1 MNQRPLGATG
11 ISVSE
16 VGLGAWQLANAD
28 WGVHDPDEAKQVIE
42 QALDSGCDFFD
53 TAPGYGAGRSE
64 TLLGE
69 VLRPVRDRVSI
80 CSKFGHSPEGETDF
94 SMSALRTSLEASLE
108 RLQTD
113 YLDVYLLHSPPAE
126 LLDGNHAPHY
136 EELERLKTEGKV
148 RAYGVSADYSRDLE
162 TVLETT
168 ASSVIEVLFNVF
180 HQEPKASFR
189 KAQENGVG
197 LIAKVPLDS
206 GWLSGKY
213 RRDSTFEGVRRR
225 WSPEV
230 IARRAALVEQLE
242 ALVPPDRS
250 LTHAALQY
258 VLAQPEVSTVIAG
271 AKTVDQVRDNAEAA
285 ASELP
290 PEVVSELGSFWAR
303 ELKDDPLPW

>member
-1 MNQRPLGATG
+1 MNQRPLGTTG

-42 QALDSGCDFFD
+42 QALDSGCNFFD

-69 VLRPVRDRVSI
+69 VLRPVRDRVTI
-80 CSKFGHSPEGETDF
+80 CSKFGHSPEGKTDF
-94 SMSALRTSLEASLE
+94 SVSALRTSLEASLK

-126 LLDGNHAPHY
+126 LLDGNRAPHY
-136 EELERLKTEGKV
+136 EELERLKAEGKV
-148 RAYGVSADYSRDLE
+148 RAYGVSADYSSDLE
-162 TVLETT
+162 TVLATT
-168 ASSVIEVLFNVF
+168 ASSVLEVLFNVF
-180 HQEPKASFR
+180 HQEPQASFR
-189 KAQENGVG
+189 KVQERGVG

-213 RRDSTFEGVRRR
+213 QRESSFEGVRRR
-225 WSPEV
+225 WSPDV
-230 IARRAALVEQLE
+230 IARRAALVEQLA
-242 ALVPPDRS
+242 ALVPPGRS

-271 AKTVDQVRDNAEAA
+271 AKTVDQVRDNAAAA

-303 ELKDDPLPW
+303 ELKDNPLPW

>member
-1 MNQRPLGATG
+1 MKQRPLGTTG

-28 WGVHDPDEAKQVIE
+28 WGVHDPAEARQVIE
-42 QALDSGCDFFD
+42 QALDAGCNFFD

-69 VLRPVRDRVSI
+69 VLRPVRDRVTI
-80 CSKFGHSPEGETDF
+80 CSKFGHSPEGKTDF
-94 SMSALRTSLEASLE
+94 SVSAIRTSLEASLK

-113 YLDVYLLHSPPAE
+113 YLDIYLLHSPPAE
-126 LLDGNHAPHY
+126 LLDGNRAPHY
-136 EELERLKTEGKV
+136 EELERLKAEGRV

-168 ASSVIEVLFNVF
+168 ASSVLEVLFNIF
-180 HQEPKASFR
+180 HQEPQASFR
-189 KAQENGVG
+189 KAQERGVG

-213 RRDSTFEGVRRR
+213 RRESTFAGVRSR
-225 WSPEV
+225 WSPDV
-230 IARRAALVEQLE
+230 IARRAALVEQLG

-271 AKTVDQVRDNAEAA
+271 AKTVDQVRDNAAAA

-290 PEVVSELGSFWAR
+290 PEVVSELGSFWER

>member
-28 WGVHDPDEAKQVIE
+28 WGVHDPDEARQVIE
-42 QALDSGCDFFD
+42 QALDAGCNFFD

-69 VLRPVRDRVSI
+69 VLRPVRDRVTI
-80 CSKFGHSPEGETDF
+80 CSKFGHSPEGKTDF
-94 SMSALRTSLEASLE
+94 SVSALRTSLEASLK

-126 LLDGNHAPHY
+126 LLDGNRAPHY
-136 EELERLKTEGKV
+136 EELERLKAEGKV
-148 RAYGVSADYSRDLE
+148 RAYGVSADYSSDLE
-162 TVLETT
+162 TVLATT
-168 ASSVIEVLFNVF
+168 ASSVLEVLFNVF
-180 HQEPKASFR
+180 HQEPQASFR
-189 KAQENGVG
+189 KVQERGVG

-213 RRDSTFEGVRRR
+213 RRESSFEGVRRR
-225 WSPEV
+225 WSPDV
-230 IARRAALVEQLE
+230 IARRAALVEQLA
-242 ALVPPDRS
+242 ALVPPGRS

-271 AKTVDQVRDNAEAA
+271 AKTVDQVRDNAAAA

-290 PEVVSELGSFWAR
+290 PEVVSELGSFWDR

>member
-28 WGVHDPDEAKQVIE
+28 WGVHDPDEARQVIE
-42 QALDSGCDFFD
+42 QALDSGCNFFD

-69 VLRPVRDRVSI
+69 VLRPVRERVSI
-80 CSKFGHSPEGETDF
+80 CSKFGHSPEGKTDF
-94 SMSALRTSLEASLE
+94 SVSAIRTSLEASLE

-168 ASSVIEVLFNVF
+168 ASSVIEVLFNIF

-189 KAQENGVG
+189 KAQEHGVG

-213 RRDSTFEGVRRR
+213 RRDSQFEGVRRR
-225 WSPEV
+225 WSPEI
-230 IARRAALVEQLE
+230 IARRAALVEQLT
-242 ALVPPDRS
+242 ALLPPDRS

-258 VLAQPEVSTVIAG
+258 VLAQPGVSTVIAG
-271 AKTVDQVRDNAEAA
+271 AKTGSQVLDNAAA
-285 ASELP
+285 AGAELP
-290 PEVVSELGSFWAR
+290 PEVVKKIDSFWEL
-303 ELKDDPLPW
+303 ELKNDPLPW

>member
-1 MNQRPLGATG
+1 MKQRPLGRTG

-16 VGLGAWQLANAD
+16 IGLGAWQLANAD
-28 WGVHDPDEAKQVIE
+28 WGLHDPDEARRLIE
-42 QALDSGCDFFD
+42 QALNAGCNFFD

-69 VLRPVRDRVSI
+69 VLRPVRGRVTI
-80 CSKFGHSPEGETDF
+80 CTKFGHSPQGETDF
-94 SMSALRTSLEASLE
+94 SVSAIRTSLEASLK

-113 YLDVYLLHSPPAE
+113 YLDVYLLHNPPAE
-126 LLDGNHAPHY
+126 LMDGNHAPHY
-136 EELERLKTEGKV
+136 EELERLKVEGKV
-148 RAYGVSADYSRDLE
+148 RAYGVSADYSKDLE

-180 HQEPKASFR
+180 HQEPKVSFR
-189 KAQENGVG
+189 KAQDSGVG
-197 LIAKVPLDS
+197 LITKVPLDS

-225 WSPEV
+225 WSSEV
-230 IARRAALVEQLE
+230 IARRAALVEQLS
-242 ALVPPDRS
+242 ALIPPGRS
-250 LTHAALQY
+250 LAHAALQY

-271 AKTVDQVRDNAEAA
+271 AKTVDQVQDNVAA
-285 ASELP
+285 ATSELP
-290 PEVVSELGSFWAR
+290 TEVVREIYSFWER